1 MYSNKNIEIITNN
14 KLIYLIQK
22 MLIDNYFVKM
32 TKIFSLLVI
41 NLKVFV

>member
-14 KLIYLIQK
+14 QLINLIQK